1 MPKVSSSSERGENF
15 AGWLEIL
22 REVDESALEKK
33 TSVDYLRTQERFSQF
48 VSAVD
53 PEAVVWPAGQIFVRI
68 FLVFM
73 FFRNSMSAAS
83 LPGYL
88 THLKSGQL
96 GRQME
101 WLAGPQLRAV
111 NLTVRALQ
119 KMSVQ
124 KVVRRKAP
132 MTLEKMR
139 KLEGYLNYE
148 SQSDRQFASLS
159 RMCHN
164 GLLRA
169 GEGIKILFKHLSWS
183 RDRKRLRLIVHG
195 SKCNKKGAPE
205 VIDLVDWGSGS
216 AVAYVR
222 NYFDDFN
229 LWESSGDSLVFDLF
243 DKPLFI
249 ARIKKLVRLAG
260 IDGDFAGH
268 SFRSGGAC
276 DLYAANVPIES
287 IMKMGRWQS
296 NAALLYL
303 RCEEVTATKIAHAFY
318 MSDKFGFEFWN
329 AGPSVR
335 EMGGRLS

>member
-1 MPKVSSSSERGENF
+1 MLKVSSSSERNESL
-15 AGWLEIL
+15 AGWIGIL

-33 TSVDYLRTQERFSQF
+33 TSLDYRRTQHRFEEF
-48 VSAVD
+48 VTSVD
-53 PEAVVWPAGQIFVRI
+53 PLAVIWPAAQIFVRI

-73 FFRNSMSAAS
+73 FFRNNMSAAS

-96 GRQME
+96 GREME
-101 WLAGPQLRAV
+101 WLGGPQLRAV

-119 KMSVQ
+119 KMSVR
-124 KVVRRKAP
+124 KEVRRKAP

-139 KLEGYLNYE
+139 ILETYLDYE
-148 SQSDRQFASLS
+148 AQRDRQYAVLS
-159 RMCHN
+159 RVCHN
-164 GLLRA
+164 GLLRS
-169 GEGIKILFKHLSWS
+169 GEGIKIRFRHLSWS
-183 RDRKRLRLIVHG
+183 RDRMRLRLLVHG
-195 SKCNKKGAPE
+195 SKCNKKGPPE
-205 VIDLVDWGSGS
+205 AIDMVDWGSGS
-216 AVAYVR
+216 AVAYMR
-222 NYFDDFN
+222 KYFDNFD
-229 LWESSGDSLVFDLF
+229 LWNSDGDDLVFNLF
-243 DKPLFI
+243 DKGAFVE
-249 ARIKKLVRLAG
+249 RVKELVKLAG

-303 RCEEVTATKIAHAFY
+303 RCEEVTAIKIAHAFRL
-318 MSDKFGFEFWN
+318 SDEFGFEFWN

>member
-1 MPKVSSSSERGENF
+1 MSSNYERSESL
-15 AGWLEIL
+15 ASWLEIL

-33 TSVDYLRTQERFSQF
+33 TSVDYLRTQNRYSEF
-48 VSAVD
+48 VTSID
-53 PEAVVWPAGQIFVRI
+53 PKAVVWPAGQVFVRI

-96 GRQME
+96 ARQME
-101 WLAGPQLRAV
+101 WLGAPQLRAV

-119 KMSVQ
+119 KMSVH
-124 KVVRRKAP
+124 KEVRRKAP
-132 MTLEKMR
+132 MTLAKLR
-139 KLEGYLNYE
+139 KLEKYLNYE

-164 GLLRA
+164 GLLRS

-183 RDRKRLRLIVHG
+183 TDRKRLRLIVHG

-205 VIDLVDWGSGS
+205 VIDMVDWGPGS
-216 AVAYVR
+216 AVAYLR
-222 NYFDDFN
+222 NYFNDFD
-229 LWESSGDSLVFDLF
+229 LWESAGDNFVFDLF
-243 DKPLFI
+243 DKPAFI
-249 ARIKKLVRLAG
+249 ARIKRLVRMAG

-287 IMKMGRWQS
+287 IMKMGRWRS

-303 RCEEVTATKIAHAFY
+303 RCEEVTAIKIANAFHL
-318 MSDKFGFEFWN
+318 SDKFGFEFWN